1 MNARHERRQARAL
14 FDAFLARFFENEM
27 SSNSRDMKSSFFW
40 ILATL
45 ATPGLLL
52 PFANIFRWTILM
64 GEGPEIFHR
73 EIIADK
79 VIYLSFSMG
88 GLMLLT
94 AVVWQAL
101 LVDRR
106 DAIVLGSFP
115 VRARV
120 IVGTK
125 IAALLA
131 YVGIVGGGMHV
142 VASFAYGLLLAM
154 ELHEVLLGIP
164 GHFISA
170 ALACMFA
177 CLAVAAFQA
186 AILAI
191 GGPRLFARI
200 TAPAQLV
207 LAATGFLLFLLSPMI
222 GAGAVDFVRG
232 HDRSAWVL
240 WMPPVWFVGIYEGI
254 MGFEHRAMPAMA
266 ARALLFTGGAIT
278 LLVAAYPLA
287 YRRIAAS
294 AMQGSPLGS
303 RRSIASTMLGG
314 LMRRLPVSAG
324 TRAGAHFI
332 LLTVG
337 RVARNKLI
345 VASMLGAAV
354 AISLPF
360 VLRWAAATSVMAVP
374 GRSHIAVPFLFLML
388 GLAGLRMAYNVPSEP
403 GAAWIFSTAVRPARI
418 GVSAARTIAAL
429 VSGAL
434 TAAVCFPIY
443 FWFWGAAIAISLSL
457 TVFAFAIMIGEI
469 GLRTVDFV
477 PFTRAYSPERG
488 NLQARWPMFLIAGVL
503 FLQFCPW
510 AVRALLAN
518 GNYWLAPAALVAI
531 TAAIRCTQPPEPP
544 PLVDEDVENKPL
556 ALRLY

>member
-1 MNARHERRQARAL
+1 MSERQERRQARAL
-14 FDAFLARFFENEM
+14 FDAFLGRFFENEM
-27 SSNSRDMKSSFFW
+27 SNNSRDMKSSFFW
-40 ILATL
+40 ILAML

-64 GEGPEIFHR
+64 GAGPEVFHR

-120 IVGTK
+120 IVAAK
-125 IAALLA
+125 IGALLA
-131 YVGIVGGGMHV
+131 YVGIIGGGMHV
-142 VASFAYGLLLAM
+142 VGSFAYGVLLAM
-154 ELHEVLLGIP
+154 GLHELVLGVP
-164 GHFISA
+164 GHFISG

-200 TAPAQLV
+200 TAPAQLL
-207 LAATGFLLFLLSPMI
+207 LAAAGFLLFLLSPAI
-222 GAGAVDFVRG
+222 GGAAVDFVRG
-232 HDRSAWVL
+232 NDRSAWVL
-240 WMPPVWFVGIYEGI
+240 WMPPVWFVGIYDVI
-254 MGFEHRAMPAMA
+254 MGFDHRAMPQMA
-266 ARALLFTGGAIT
+266 ARALLAFGAALS

-287 YRRIAAS
+287 YRRIVAS

-303 RRSIASTMLGG
+303 RRSIAGSALGV
-314 LMRRLPVSAG
+314 LMRRLPVGCG

-332 LLTVG
+332 LLTIA
-337 RVARNKLI
+337 RVARHKLV

-360 VLRWAAATSVMAVP
+360 VLRWAAAADVLTVP

-388 GLAGLRMAYNVPSEP
+388 GLAGLRMAYNVPSEI

-418 GVSAARTIAAL
+418 GVTAARTIAAL
-429 VSGAL
+429 MSGAL
-434 TAAVCFPIY
+434 TAGVCFPIY
-443 FWFWGAAIAISLSL
+443 LWFWGPAIAISLSL

-469 GLRTVDFV
+469 GIRTIDFV

-488 NLQARWPMFLIAGVL
+488 NLQARWPIFLVAGVL
-503 FLQFCPW
+503 FLQFFPW

-518 GNYWLAPAALVAI
+518 GNYWLAPVALGVI
-531 TAAIRCTQPPEPP
+531 TAAIRYTQPPEPP
-544 PLVDEDVENKPL
+544 PLVDDEFENKPL